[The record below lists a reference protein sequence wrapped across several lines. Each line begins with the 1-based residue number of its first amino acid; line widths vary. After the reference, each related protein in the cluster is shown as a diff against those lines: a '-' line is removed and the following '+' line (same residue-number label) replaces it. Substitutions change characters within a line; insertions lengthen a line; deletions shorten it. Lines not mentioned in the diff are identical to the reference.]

1 MTVTETAPA
10 EIAGDSD
17 DSLPQAVTGLAEVL
31 GTGRH
36 RALGQLYV
44 GFSLVFLA
52 AIALLSFFVGIERL
66 DTASFA
72 LFDDAEMFEQ
82 MFSLTRAGM
91 VFLVIL
97 PLTLGLAFVVL
108 PLQIGARTIAFPR
121 AAAASFW
128 GWLVSSG
135 IFIAAYAVNGGPVGG
150 RADGIELWLLSLMAI
165 VVSLLLGTISAV
177 TTVLTM
183 RTKGMSLER
192 APLFAWSMVVG
203 GTIWLASL
211 SVLLA
216 NLLVAYVGFR
226 YNSNLVPAGSI
237 WAQLSWAFGQPQ
249 VFAYAV
255 PALGIVG
262 SIVPTFSGTRLR
274 PYQFAVAA
282 IGLFGLLGF
291 GAYAQSFFSTSNFQ
305 DEFLFVV
312 DGLLVALPV
321 LAILGLCVDTMR
333 RGKPQIAAPAMLFS
347 LGGLLMILAGAAV
360 AVLQVIWPLKASL
373 AEATDD
379 GWILGYS
386 IADGQANFVL
396 IGALMVLLGGLH
408 YWEPN
413 MSGRILG
420 RPFGMVAAAL
430 FLLGTVFT
438 ALPDV
443 ISGFL
448 EQPALPVQ
456 INNLDSGAEA
466 MNVVALLGPIFLVL
480 GALVVLLD
488 VLLNGAA
495 SGGAEAG
502 DDPWNGQTLEW
513 SIASPPPPGNFA
525 ELPTVSS
532 ETPLLDD
539 EPSTDESEDA

>member
-1 MTVTETAPA
+1 MTEAAPA
-10 EIAGDSD
+10 PSNDETD

-44 GFSLVFLA
+44 GFALVFLVT
-52 AIALLSFFVGIERL
+52 IALLSLFLGIERF
-66 DTASFA
+66 DTASFG

-82 MFSLTRAGM
+82 VFSLTRAGL

-150 RADGIELWLLSLMAI
+150 RSDGIELWLLSLMAI

-183 RTKGMSLER
+183 RTKGMSLDR

-203 GTIWLASL
+203 GTVWLASL
-211 SVLLA
+211 AVLLA

-226 YNSNLVPAGSI
+226 YNSNLVPDGSI
-237 WAQLSWAFGQPQ
+237 WSQVSWAFGQPQ

-255 PALGIVG
+255 PALGIVA
-262 SIVPTFSGTRLR
+262 SVAPTFSGTRLR
-274 PYQFAVAA
+274 PHWVGVAA
-282 IGLFGLLGF
+282 IGLFGVLGF
-291 GAYAQSFFSTSNFQ
+291 GAYAQNFFSSSNFQ
-305 DEFLFVV
+305 DEFLFVA

-321 LAILGLCVDTMR
+321 LAILGLCIDTMR
-333 RGKPQIAAPAMLFS
+333 RGRPQLSEPAMIFS
-347 LGGLLMILAGAAV
+347 LGGLLLILAGSVV
-360 AVLQVIWPLKASL
+360 AGLQVIWPLEASL

-379 GWILGYS
+379 GWNLGYA

-396 IGALMVLLGGLH
+396 LGALMVLLGGLY

-413 MSGRILG
+413 MSGRLLG
-420 RPFGMVAAAL
+420 RPLGLVASGL
-430 FLLGTVFT
+430 FLLGTLFL

-448 EQPALPVQ
+448 DQPALPVQ
-456 INNLDSGAEA
+456 LPNLDGGAEA
-466 MNVVALLGPIFLVL
+466 MNAVALVGPVLLVL
-480 GALVVLLD
+480 GALVVLFD
-488 VLLNGAA
+488 VLFNGAA
-495 SGGAEAG
+495 SVGAKAG
-502 DDPWNGQTLEW
+502 NDPWNGQTLEW
-513 SIASPPPPGNFA
+513 SISSPAPPGNFA
-525 ELPTVSS
+525 ELPTVRS
-532 ETPLLDD
+532 ETPLFDG
-539 EPSTDESEDA
+539 EPATDESEEA